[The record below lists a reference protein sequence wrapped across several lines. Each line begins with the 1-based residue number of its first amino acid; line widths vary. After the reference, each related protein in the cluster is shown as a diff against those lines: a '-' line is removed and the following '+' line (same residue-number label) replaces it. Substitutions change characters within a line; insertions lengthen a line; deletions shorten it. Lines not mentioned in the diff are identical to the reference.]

1 MMLQLTRR
9 DMALMAA
16 LAATPAQAE
25 ELAYCAD
32 LQQVVGLAAAPD
44 KFAPITGNV
53 REGSFHETS
62 KPLAG
67 WKDCTIYGGKTYACN
82 SEDIATA
89 EAAERWLNSAVHQ
102 VNTCF
107 GEGWWI
113 NDPARTS
120 PLYVVLHHPIG
131 LATMTISTD
140 EDRKN
145 VHVVRLIMF
154 LAR

>member
-1 MMLQLTRR
+1 MILRLKRAYVDSDAGYGATARR
-9 DMALMAA
+9 RNLHTVPICSRLFALPPRR
-16 LAATPAQAE
+16 TSSRS
-25 ELAYCAD
+25 
-32 LQQVVGLAAAPD
+32 
-44 KFAPITGNV
+44 ITGNV
-53 REGSFHETS
+53 REGSFYETS
-62 KPLAG
+62 RPLPG
-67 WKDCTIYGGKTYACN
+67 WKDCTIYGDKTYACH

-89 EAAERWLNSAVHQ
+89 ETAEGRLNGVVQQ
-102 VNTCF
+102 VNACF

-113 NDPARTS
+113 NDQVRTS
-120 PLYVVLHHPIG
+120 LQYVVLHHPVG

>member
-1 MMLQLTRR
+1 MISRLNRR
-9 DMALMAA
+9 AMALMAA
-16 LAATPAQAE
+16 VAAAPAQAE
-25 ELAYCAD
+25 EPQYCAD
-32 LQQVVGLAAAPD
+32 LQRVVGLAASPD
-44 KFAPITGNV
+44 KFAPITGSV
-53 REGSFHETS
+53 REGSFHETN

-67 WKDCTIYGGKTYACN
+67 WKDCTIYGDKTYACH

-89 EAAERWLNSAVHQ
+89 AAAEGRLNSVVQQ

-140 EDRKN
+140 EDRKD
-145 VHVVRLIMF
+145 VHLVRLIMF

>member
-1 MMLQLTRR
+1 MSIRLNVLAFTVVLATAPLQ
-9 DMALMAA
+9 
-16 LAATPAQAE
+16 AQEAP
-25 ELAYCAD
+25 YCAD
-32 LQQVVGLAAAPD
+32 LQQIVRLAAAS
-44 KFAPITGNV
+44 TGNV

-62 KPLAG
+62 RPLPG
-67 WKDCTIYGGKTYACN
+67 WRDCTIHGDNTYACH

-89 EAAERWLNSAVHQ
+89 ETAEGRLNSVVEQ
-102 VNTCF
+102 VNACF

-113 NDPARTS
+113 NDQLRTS
-120 PLYVVLHHPIG
+120 LLYVVLHHPIG

>member
-1 MMLQLTRR
+1 MISRLNRR
-9 DMALMAA
+9 AMGLMSA
-16 LAATPAQAE
+16 LAAAPALAE
-25 ELAYCAD
+25 EPQGCAD
-32 LQQVVGLAAAPD
+32 LQQVVRLAAAAD
-44 KFAPITGNV
+44 KFASITGKV

-62 KPLAG
+62 RPLTG
-67 WKDCTIYGGKTYACN
+67 WKDCTIYGDRTYACN

-89 EAAERWLNSAVHQ
+89 QAAEAELNSVVRQ
-102 VNTCF
+102 VNACF

-140 EDRKN
+140 EDKKN

-154 LAR
+154 LRN

>member
-1 MMLQLTRR
+1 MMLRLTRR
-9 DMALMAA
+9 DLVLVAV
-16 LAATPAQAE
+16 LAAAPAEAE
-25 ELAYCAD
+25 ELSYCAD
-32 LQQVVGLAAAPD
+32 LQQVVRLASAPD
-44 KFAPITGNV
+44 KFAPITGKV
-53 REGSFHETS
+53 REGSFHETN

-67 WKDCTIYGGKTYACN
+67 WKDCTIYGDKTYACH

-89 EAAERWLNSAVHQ
+89 DAAERRLNSIVQQ
-102 VNTCF
+102 VNACF
-107 GEGWWI
+107 GEGWWV
-113 NDPARTS
+113 NDPVRTS
-120 PLYVVLHHPIG
+120 PRYVVLHHPIG